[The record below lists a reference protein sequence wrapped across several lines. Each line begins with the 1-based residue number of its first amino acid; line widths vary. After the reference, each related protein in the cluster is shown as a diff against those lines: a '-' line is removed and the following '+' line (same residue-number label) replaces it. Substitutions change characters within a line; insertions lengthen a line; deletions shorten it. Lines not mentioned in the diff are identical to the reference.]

1 MLAQQSVAGEKEV
14 KQREQRMRKAN
25 VGLHKKPGLWL
36 SSKDVATPVSLADL
50 SSSTCQLTFVF
61 SHFVLDLFS
70 PLLFL

>member
-1 MLAQQSVAGEKEV
+1 M

-61 SHFVLDLFS
+61 SALCSGPFFPSTLSLGDLIYS
-70 PLLFL
+70 YG